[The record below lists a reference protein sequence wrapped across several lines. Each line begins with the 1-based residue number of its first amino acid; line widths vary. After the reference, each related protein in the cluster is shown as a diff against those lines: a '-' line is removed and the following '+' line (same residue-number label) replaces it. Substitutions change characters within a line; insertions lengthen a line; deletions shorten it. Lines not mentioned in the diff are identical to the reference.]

1 MGLSRATIRSASF
14 CSVETLPLTAA
25 KGMPLPWPTRAQRH
39 PNPMAKRARRPS
51 STIVGYLFD
60 SNSATLEVLPSPK
73 MELHN

>member
-1 MGLSRATIRSASF
+1 MGLSRATIRSATS
-14 CSVETLPLTAA
+14 CSVETLSLTAA